1 MDEEAHIGFMGFEM
15 LYFENEDDVT
25 FSKSKKKN
33 LLGDLSS
40 SDEVASLES
49 TEMSIRDHIQGLR
62 FIQ

>member
-33 LLGDLSS
+33 S
-40 SDEVASLES
+40 
-49 TEMSIRDHIQGLR
+49 
-62 FIQ
+62 